1 MVYFC
6 NMNARLN
13 IVILIMFLS
22 LGSLKCFAQQQP
34 QSAAQKSVYLTPMCV
49 YEGDTIPYVKLPTV
63 YIFKPLKFKNK
74 RDMNKYYKLIRD
86 VKKVL
91 PISKEINRA
100 IIETYEYMMTL
111 PTEKAR
117 QKHMKAVEKSL
128 KEQYTPRMKKLT
140 FAQGK
145 LLIKLVDRQT
155 NSTGYEL
162 VKAFMGPFKAGF
174 YQTFAA
180 LFGASLKKQYDP
192 MGDDALTERVILMV
206 ESGQL
211 KTDVYSRLAC
221 LRMLKLAFHIICLS
235 VFDEL
240 RASLLKPELHF
251 IFHTNSAKVHHPF
264 KITRAGF
271 VTGFSPCN
279 YLFNPFANSIST

>member
-1 MVYFC
+1 
-6 NMNARLN
+6 MNARLN
-13 IVILIMFLS
+13 IVIFILFLFF
-22 LGSLKCFAQQQP
+22 GSLKCFAQQQP
-34 QSAAQKSVYLTPMCV
+34 RSAAQRTVYLTPMCV

-91 PISKEINRA
+91 PISKEINHA

-111 PTEKAR
+111 PDEKAR
-117 QKHMKAVEKSL
+117 QRHMKAVEKSL

-145 LLIKLVDRQT
+145 LLIKMIDRQT
-155 NSTGYEL
+155 HSTGYEL

-192 MGDDALTERVILMV
+192 TGDDALTERVILMV
-206 ESGQL
+206 ENGQL
-211 KTDVYSRLAC
+211 
-221 LRMLKLAFHIICLS
+221 
-235 VFDEL
+235 
-240 RASLLKPELHF
+240 
-251 IFHTNSAKVHHPF
+251 
-264 KITRAGF
+264 
-271 VTGFSPCN
+271 
-279 YLFNPFANSIST
+279 

>member
-117 QKHMKAVEKSL
+117 QKHSL

-211 KTDVYSRLAC
+211 
-221 LRMLKLAFHIICLS
+221 
-235 VFDEL
+235 
-240 RASLLKPELHF
+240 
-251 IFHTNSAKVHHPF
+251 
-264 KITRAGF
+264 
-271 VTGFSPCN
+271 
-279 YLFNPFANSIST
+279 